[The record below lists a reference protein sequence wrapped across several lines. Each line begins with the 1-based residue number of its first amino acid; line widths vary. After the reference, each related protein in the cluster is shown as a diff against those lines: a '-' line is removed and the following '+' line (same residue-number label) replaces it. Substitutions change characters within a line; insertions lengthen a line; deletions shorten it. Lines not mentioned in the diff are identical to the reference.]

1 MGTCAVLLPS
11 KALQMKRD
19 SVIHRQKMCSSHSQS
34 QFHSFVSLVRINRQL
49 RVQKPA
55 NCGCFADLKTVHLP
69 RCCVGRDCNSRSIY
83 WNVFAILGEKS
94 NDVLKK
100 APIAG
105 LFATDVGETEPK
117 TDRTEMVC
125 NVLFAVVPFTGE
137 WIPLDEGKISSI
149 HC

>member
-1 MGTCAVLLPS
+1 MGGDDETDPTQSRPPNAGNRTWTRSPS
-11 KALQMKRD
+11 
-19 SVIHRQKMCSSHSQS
+19 SIVINGANSSTISAS
-34 QFHSFVSLVRINRQL
+34 
-49 RVQKPA
+49 
-55 NCGCFADLKTVHLP
+55 
-69 RCCVGRDCNSRSIY
+69 
-83 WNVFAILGEKS
+83 VFAILGEKS